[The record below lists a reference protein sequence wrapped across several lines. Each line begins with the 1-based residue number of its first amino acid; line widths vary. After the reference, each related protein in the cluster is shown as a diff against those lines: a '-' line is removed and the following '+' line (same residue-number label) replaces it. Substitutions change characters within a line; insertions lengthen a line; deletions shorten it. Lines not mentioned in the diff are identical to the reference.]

1 MTAVP
6 GPVGHW
12 RQPEAARRHRHL
24 WSLPDGTGLH
34 APPGRL
40 LVEEGT
46 GRLCC
51 HLCGEWFASL
61 GIHVRVHGHTAG
73 SYRAA
78 MSLPRATV
86 LAASQPTRRGGRVGY
101 PRSIPRAGADVAG
114 QRGRMPERR
123 DMDLRMGHRDAS
135 APGDPGCG
143 PEQRSAGWAIIVRRP
158 SERQNGDWLRVLP
171 YWASAL

>member
-6 GPVGHW
+6 GAIGHW
-12 RQPEAARRHRHL
+12 RQPEAARGHRHL

-34 APPGRL
+34 APPGQL
-40 LVEEGT
+40 IAEEGT

-78 MSLPRATV
+78 MGLPRTTV
-86 LAASQPTRRGGRVGY
+86 LAASRPPVAA
-101 PRSIPRAGADVAG
+101 AGADAAG
-114 QRGRMPERR
+114 QRGRVPERR
-123 DMDLRMGHRDAS
+123 DVQVRTGRRDAA
-135 APGDPGCG
+135 APGDPDCG
-143 PEQRSAGWAIIVRRP
+143 PQQRSAGWAIIVRCP
-158 SERQNGDWLRVLP
+158 PERQNSDWARLLLYR
-171 YWASAL
+171 ALAL

>member
-6 GPVGHW
+6 GAIGHW
-12 RQPEAARRHRHL
+12 RQPEAARRHKHL

-40 LVEEGT
+40 LTEEGT

-78 MSLPRATV
+78 MGLPRSTV
-86 LAASQPTRRGGRVGY
+86 LAASRPTRPGGRVGY
-101 PRSIPRAGADVAG
+101 PRPTG
-114 QRGRMPERR
+114 QRGIVPERR
-123 DMDLRMGHRDAS
+123 DMPARTESGDA
-135 APGDPGCG
+135 APPGDPDRGRQ
-143 PEQRSAGWAIIVRRP
+143 QRSAGWAIIVRCP
-158 SERQNGDWLRVLP
+158 PERQNSDWARVLL
-171 YWASAL
+171 YRASAL